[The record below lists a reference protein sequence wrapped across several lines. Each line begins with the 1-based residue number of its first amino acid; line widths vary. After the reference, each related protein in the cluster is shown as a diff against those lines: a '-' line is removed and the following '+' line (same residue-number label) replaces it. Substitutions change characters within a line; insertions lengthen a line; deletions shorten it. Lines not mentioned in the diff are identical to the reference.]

1 MRSKKLHMLMAST
14 VLSCCPLV
22 TFTAVSV
29 LPCIA
34 TAAEEL
40 DAKQLLSMDLAQL
53 SNIEVTSVSKT
64 PEKEKDAAAAIFV
77 ITQDDIRHSGATT
90 IPDALRMAPGITV
103 TQAGAHDWTVTSR
116 GSNGQF
122 SNKLLVLMDGRTIYS
137 PLFSGVIW
145 EIQDTMLEDIDR
157 IEVIRGPG
165 ATLWGANAVN
175 GVINIITKNAK
186 DTQGG
191 LAVATAGNQ
200 VNGIGSVREGIKLAD
215 DSYARVYAKHNDYNS
230 EQSATGGSAG
240 DSWHSSQAGFRSDSK
255 LTDKDKLTVQGDAYS
270 MFENAN
276 YSIPDLNSAT
286 YYSPAQGL
294 KTKGGNVL
302 TRWEQNQS
310 ADSQTTVQL
319 YFDNVS
325 RETSFFNDTANTID
339 LDVQHVWKGWE
350 RQEIVW
356 GAGYRFINDSNN
368 PPSAQYS
375 LTPQTRNDSLYNA
388 FIQDKIALLPKE
400 IFLTLGSKFEHNAY
414 SGIEVQPSA
423 RLSWLPTD
431 NQTVW
436 GAISRAVKDPYRYV
450 SDGTQQLAID
460 PSGPALYLEV
470 PTPNLKSEKLVAY
483 ELGYRIQPTKSLTLD
498 ASAFYN
504 DYSNLF
510 YATTGALTFPGAYA
524 QKDIIINNAGAE
536 TSKGIELSTK
546 YNVSSQW
553 QWAAVYS
560 YIDEVFTLKNSIAT
574 NYVGTTPKHQF
585 NIRSTYMF
593 PHDLEMTNALY
604 YVDRLPG
611 VVGVTI
617 PGYYRF
623 DTKLSW
629 AVTPGMDISLVGQNL
644 LRDQH
649 REFSPFFYA
658 STADV
663 GRSIYGSVGVK
674 F

>member
-34 TAAEEL
+34 YAAEEL

-191 LAVATAGNQ
+191 LAVATAGTQ
-200 VNGIGSVREGIKLAD
+200 IKGIGSVREGVKLAD
-215 DSYARVYAKHNDYNS
+215 DSYVRVYAKQSDYDS

-240 DSWHSSQAGFRSDSK
+240 DSWHKSQAGFRSDSK
-255 LTDKDKLTVQGDAYS
+255 ISDNNKLTVQGDLYS
-270 MFENAN
+270 AFENVN
-276 YSIPDLNSAT
+276 YAIPDLNSAT
-286 YYSPAQGL
+286 LTSPAQGV
-294 KTKGGNVL
+294 KASGGNVVA
-302 TRWEQNQS
+302 RWEQTQS
-310 ADSQTTVQL
+310 ADSQTMAQV
-319 YFDNVS
+319 YFDNTY

-339 LDVQHVWKGWE
+339 LDLQHVWKGWQ

-400 IFLTLGSKFEHNAY
+400 VFLTLGSKFEHNPY
-414 SGIEVQPSA
+414 SGVEVQPSA

-436 GAISRAVKDPYRYV
+436 GAVSRAVKDPYRFV
-450 SDGTQQLAID
+450 SDGTQQLAAD
-460 PSGPALYLEV
+460 PTAPVVYLFV
-470 PTPNLKSEKLVAY
+470 PNPNLKAEDLIAY
-483 ELGYRIQPTKSLTLD
+483 ELGYRIQPTKSLSFD

-504 DYSNLF
+504 DYSNLL
-510 YATTGALTFPGAYA
+510 YTTTGDLSFPGAYA
-524 QKDIIINNAGAE
+524 QQDIVVNNAGKG
-536 TSKGIELSTK
+536 TSKGIELSAK
-546 YNVSSQW
+546 YNVSSNW
-553 QWAAVYS
+553 QWSAAYS
-560 YIDEVFTLKNSIAT
+560 YIDEVFAQKGSIST
-574 NYVGTTPKHQF
+574 SYVGSTPKHQF

-604 YVDRLPG
+604 YVDQLNG
-611 VVGVTI
+611 VIGASI

-649 REFSPFFYA
+649 REFSPFEYA
-658 STADV
+658 AAAEV
-663 GRSIYGSVGVK
+663 GRSIYGSVAIK